1 MAKSK
6 EVAACALKKL
16 EDQLTCAI
24 CLDTFKEPKM
34 LQCLHVYCKDCLQR
48 LVVQDRQ
55 GQVSVSCSTCRQ
67 STILPPGT
75 DVSSLQ
81 SAFHVNHL
89 FDIQE
94 ALEKLKDPYKLQ
106 CEKCS
111 KPTRTVQNFC
121 QDCVQFLCERCF
133 ETHSE
138 WKEFSQHEV
147 VSVEEIESN
156 VKQLV
161 PPKKVVL
168 HCPHH
173 QSKELELYCETCEEL
188 ICLHCTVKKHKDHH
202 YDLVV
207 DTFETHKAEMTAAV
221 EPLQNH
227 VSIASEALEQLRA
240 QLQEL
245 DDQGDDIKADIQR
258 QIERFH
264 ELIEARKVELFN
276 KVDQLVEMKK
286 KNVIAQQDEVETVL
300 TQRVSC
306 LSYVKESLGTAH
318 QGEVLRVKKT
328 VIKQA
333 KEMTDNFKP
342 DTLSP
347 CEPANI
353 KFVASSKL
361 EFACQ
366 EFGEVYLE
374 EACPKKCTATGK
386 GVEVAKVGEGAIVVL
401 HVVDEKGKVCSTPV
415 ETVSCELVSKGDCKK
430 TECVMKKTEGSQYE
444 ISYQAPSRG
453 RHHLYIKVKGENIKG
468 SPFPITVKLPVETLG
483 TPIKTI
489 GGLCSPWGVAV
500 NKSDDIIV
508 AEFGGNCV
516 SILSPVG
523 EKVKSFGLRGS
534 GNGQFSKPIGVA
546 VDADDNILVADYSG
560 NHRIQKFSSD
570 GNFITAVG
578 KHGNKSLEF
587 NNPIG
592 IGIHPHTSKV
602 YVADSWNHR
611 IQVLNPDLTFSS
623 SFGSRGSDNGQFRY
637 PYDVAFDSTGNVYVA
652 DSNNSCIQVFTAD
665 GQFLRRF
672 GKKGSG
678 NGELNCPSSI
688 SIDSD
693 NVVYVTERDNNRVSV
708 FTSEGMFLTSFGAEG
723 SEPGQFNSP
732 RGISM
737 DKNGVVYVT
746 DVGNNRIQLF

>member
-34 LQCLHVYCKDCLQR
+34 LQCFHIYCKDCLQR

-55 GQVSVSCSTCRQ
+55 SQVSFSCPTCRQ
-67 STILPPGT
+67 STIGPPGT

-81 SAFHVNHL
+81 SAFHVYHL
-89 FDIQE
+89 FEIQE
-94 ALEKLKDPYKLQ
+94 ALEKLKDPCKLQ

-111 KPTRTVQNFC
+111 KHTRTVQSFC
-121 QDCVQFLCERCF
+121 RDCGQFLCERCF

-156 VKQLV
+156 VNKLV

-168 HCPHH
+168 HCPQH
-173 QSKELELYCETCEEL
+173 QSKELDLYCETCEEL

-207 DTFETHKAEMTAAV
+207 DTFETHKAEMMAAV
-221 EPLQNH
+221 EPFENH

-240 QLQEL
+240 RLQEL
-245 DDQGDDIKADIQR
+245 DDQGADIKADIQR

-276 KVDQLVEMKK
+276 KVDQHVEMKK
-286 KNVIAQQDEVETVL
+286 KNVVAQQDEVETVL

-306 LSYVKESLGTAH
+306 LSFVKESLGTAH

-328 VIKQA
+328 VMKQA

-347 CEPANI
+347 CEHANI
-353 KFVASSKL
+353 KFFASSKL
-361 EFACQ
+361 ELACQ

-386 GVEVAKVGEGAIVVL
+386 GVEVAKVGERATAVL
-401 HVVDEKGKVCSTPV
+401 HVVDEQGKAFSTPV
-415 ETVSCELVSKGDCKK
+415 ETVSCELVSEGDGKKTKCAVKK
-430 TECVMKKTEGSQYE
+430 TESSQYE

-453 RHHLYIKVKGENIKG
+453 RHQLHIKVEGENIKE
-468 SPFPITVKLPVETLG
+468 SPFPIAVKLPVEELG
-483 TPIKTI
+483 TSIKTI
-489 GGLCSPWGVAV
+489 GGLRSPWGVAV
-500 NKSDDIIV
+500 NRRDDIIV
-508 AEFGGNCV
+508 AEQSRNCV
-516 SILSPVG
+516 SIFSPVG
-523 EKVKSFGLRGS
+523 EKVKSFGSTGS
-534 GNGQFSKPIGVA
+534 GYGLFSNPEGVT
-546 VDADDNILVADYSG
+546 VDADDNILVADYS
-560 NHRIQKFSSD
+560 NHRIQKFSPD

-578 KHGNKSLEF
+578 KHGNKPLEF
-587 NNPIG
+587 NYPIG
-592 IGIHPHTSKV
+592 IGIHPHTSEV
-602 YVADSWNHR
+602 YVADSSNHC
-611 IQVLNPDLTFSS
+611 IQILNPDLTFSS
-623 SFGSRGSDNGQFRY
+623 SFGSRGSGNGQFQY

-652 DSNNSCIQVFTAD
+652 DSSNNCIQVFTAES
-665 GQFLRRF
+665 QFLRKF

-678 NGELNCPSSI
+678 NGELNYPSSI

-693 NVVYVTERDNNRVSV
+693 NVVYVTECNNHRVSV
-708 FTSEGMFLTSFGAEG
+708 FTCEGKFLTSFGARG
-723 SEPGQFNSP
+723 SGPGQFNVPLGVSV
-732 RGISM
+732 

-746 DVGNNRIQLF
+746 DNSNNCIQLF